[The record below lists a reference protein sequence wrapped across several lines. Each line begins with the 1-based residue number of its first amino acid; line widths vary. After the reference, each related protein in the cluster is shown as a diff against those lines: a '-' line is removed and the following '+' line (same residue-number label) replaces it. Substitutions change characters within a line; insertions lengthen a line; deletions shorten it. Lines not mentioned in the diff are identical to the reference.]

1 MKGWS
6 VGPEHLL
13 AAHRNCEPG
22 SDHWRRRR
30 SGWTSYD
37 EHPPPLY
44 LHTVVSFFWWHFFWN
59 KVMMLRKHPG
69 VISRQSM
76 RWHSHVFWKVLEF
89 LSDLAMWTYWN
100 PISRNSPG
108 GLPNVCFLPWN
119 TMKYPEVKILNMIT
133 AVITFSI
140 CFFSACFD
148 SIIETVIDIFESDM
162 LHVLMLPTLWNS
174 QFEQE
179 IRIIFS
185 QESDIKVWLNFSYCQ
200 GRISGME
207 MVHLFIYISPLVT
220 KHYKTIIPPKTN
232 IDPKWWFPNLLFQG
246 APNFRCQPWSFPAV
260 SCMFD
265 SPGIGSLFL
274 GTNFEFFISVLLLVR
289 RVWLVV
295 FGYGGLRMD
304 NISISHDFS
313 FFWES
318 MVSKWLVVCFQHDVF
333 LLFLS
338 LYIYIYYF
346 GWTNTKF
353 LRDGPYQL

>member
-100 PISRNSPG
+100 PISRKSPG

-119 TMKYPEVKILNMIT
+119 TMKYPEVKIVNMIT

-140 CFFSACFD
+140 CVFSACFD

-246 APNFRCQPWSFPAV
+246 PPISGASREVFLQCSVCLTPQALVPYFWEQTSNSSFQFCFWCAG
-260 SCMFD
+260 C
-265 SPGIGSLFL
+265 GWWFL
-274 GTNFEFFISVLLLVR
+274 GMVDLEWTTYPYLMISRFFESQ
-289 RVWLVV
+289 WLVN
-295 FGYGGLRMD
+295 G
-304 NISISHDFS
+304 
-313 FFWES
+313 
-318 MVSKWLVVCFQHDVF
+318 
-333 LLFLS
+333 
-338 LYIYIYYF
+338 
-346 GWTNTKF
+346 
-353 LRDGPYQL
+353 